1 VVKNK
6 VFPLVQMADGS
17 TYQVK
22 NLLGYRDN
30 DNAKL
35 NKSNKASAKYVTRGL
50 SLAPANASGHEV
62 CASRSPGCTQ
72 ACIFTSG
79 HARIFKHINRA
90 RIAKTRLFFQQR
102 DVFLSMLNQEI
113 KYWKRYAE
121 RKGKKLAIRL
131 NVFSD
136 ILWEK
141 LVPELFTSFADVQY
155 YDYTKHAKR
164 MAAFELSREHKDS
177 VFFPLNY
184 HLTFSRSET
193 NIKEFT
199 TVCTYKYS
207 NATVVFNSKDLPKMY
222 AGRKV
227 INGDMTDLRFL
238 DKVGV
243 IVGLYAKGKGKVDSS
258 GFVVPTEIV

>member
-6 VFPLVQMADGS
+6 VYPIVQMADGS

-141 LVPELFTSFADVQY
+141 LVPELFTSFTDVQY
-155 YDYTKHAKR
+155 YDYSKHANRVLRSLTQDWPK
-164 MAAFELSREHKDS
+164 
-177 VFFPLNY
+177 NY
-184 HLTFSRSET
+184 YLTFSRSESNET
-193 NIKEFT
+193 DCIKIL
-199 TVCTYKYS
+199 
-207 NATVVFNSKDLPKMY
+207 NAGGNVTVVFSNKKLPRTWNGY
-222 AGRKV
+222 KV
-227 INGDMTDLRFL
+227 INGDTTDLRFL
-238 DKVGV
+238 DKKGYV
-243 IVGLYAKGKGKVDSS
+243 VGLYAKGQGKKDQS
-258 GFVVPTEIV
+258 GFVVQST